1 MTEPENLM
9 LHLLREIRTE
19 QDRALQEIRGD
30 IRELTERIVT
40 IEIKLDG
47 LTHAVVAGFGSLV
60 HELDGVKQR
69 VGRLEAEKA

>member
-1 MTEPENLM
+1 MTEPENLT
-9 LHLLREIRTE
+9 LQLLREIRSE
-19 QDRALQEIRGD
+19 VGALRGD
-30 IRELTERIVT
+30 VRELSERIDT